1 MRLGAHGPRI
11 RGFPRDSGLPLHTI
25 LGWSSMPRLLKK
37 CAEIIAESLRPCRDG
52 FIAATALVHRM
63 TLVTRDV
70 GDFEGAGV
78 ALVNPWKAL

>member
-1 MRLGAHGPRI
+1 
-11 RGFPRDSGLPLHTI
+11 
-25 LGWSSMPRLLKK
+25 MPRLLKK